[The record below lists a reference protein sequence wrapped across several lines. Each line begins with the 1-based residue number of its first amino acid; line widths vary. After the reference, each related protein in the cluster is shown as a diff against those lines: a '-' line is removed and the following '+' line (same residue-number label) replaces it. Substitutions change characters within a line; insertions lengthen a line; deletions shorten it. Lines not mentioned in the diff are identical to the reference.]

1 MPAEQGNSRNR
12 IKAARLTRYALFCA
26 ICLIV
31 GYIESLLPLSFIAP
45 GVKIGFSNAVALS
58 LLLSGDTKGAF
69 AVNVA
74 RILLS
79 ALLFGSPFSLV
90 FSLAGGVAS
99 LFAALMFKRVKAMSE
114 IGVSMVSGSVHNLV
128 QLTVASFV
136 TGKGVIYYLPV
147 LLISGALTGAFVGY
161 LTRLLVKK
169 LKTNGVF

>member
-45 GVKIGFSNAVALS
+45 GVKIGLSNAVALT
-58 LLLSGDTKGAF
+58 LLLSGDAKGAF
-69 AVNVA
+69 AVNIA

-79 ALLFGSPFSLV
+79 ALLFGSPFSGL
-90 FSLAGGVAS
+90 FALAGGVAS
-99 LFAALMFKRVKAMSE
+99 LFAALLFKRVKGMSE
-114 IGVSMVSGSVHNLV
+114 IGVSMVSAAVHNLT
-128 QLTVASFV
+128 QLIIATLV

-147 LLISGALTGAFVGY
+147 LLLSGAATGALVGY
-161 LTRLLVKK
+161 LSRLLLKK
-169 LKTNGVF
+169 LKTNGIF

>member
-79 ALLFGSPFSLV
+79 ALLFVL
-90 FSLAGGVAS
+90 
-99 LFAALMFKRVKAMSE
+99 KDH
-114 IGVSMVSGSVHNLV
+114 SG
-128 QLTVASFV
+128 
-136 TGKGVIYYLPV
+136 
-147 LLISGALTGAFVGY
+147 
-161 LTRLLVKK
+161 
-169 LKTNGVF
+169 